1 MSAISRLK
9 HGSGALALTAA
20 LGTTAEVPY
29 DGITGMLYLS
39 AAATVTFYGATAKG
53 GTYTVLNRRTAA
65 DTDWTA
71 FETVALTAGA
81 AGWFPLPDECAA
93 FPWIK
98 IVLSSGTM
106 SDAVL
111 QPVT

>member
-9 HGSGALALTAA
+9 HGSGTLALTAV
-20 LGTTAEVPY
+20 LGTTEEVPY
-29 DGITGMLYLS
+29 DGITGMVYLS

-53 GTYTVLNRRTAA
+53 GTYSALNRRTSA

-71 FETVALTAGA
+71 FEAVALTVTA
-81 AGWFPLPDECAA
+81 AGWYPIPDECSA

-98 IVLSSGTM
+98 MVLGTGTM